1 MGNAR
6 AILVGVGSVL
16 VALAPKCPVCFLA
29 YFGIF
34 GVTAASASAYRSWLP
49 PLTAISLSVTVG
61 MLALGASRKGRF
73 GPIALGIV
81 GASGVFAGR
90 FIVNSRTMLF
100 GSLLVLVAAVAWKS
114 WRQQTAAD
122 ASCIACDRLGDKSA
136 WAEAGPTSCA
146 HSSIV
151 TDIKLISDESDQSHL
166 LRLR

>member
-1 MGNAR
+1 MGQHR
-6 AILVGVGSVL
+6 RTTLLTFTSVL

-61 MLALGASRKGRF
+61 MLALGTSRQRRF
-73 GPIALGIV
+73 GPIVLGIIA
-81 GASGVFAGR
+81 ASGVFAGR

-122 ASCIACDRLGDKSA
+122 ASCIACDRSRDESA
-136 WAEAGPTSCA
+136 WPETRPTSCA
-146 HSSIV
+146 HSSIA
-151 TDIKLISDESDQSHL
+151 TDI
-166 LRLR
+166 

>member
-1 MGNAR
+1 VAKHR
-6 AILVGVGSVL
+6 RTTLLTVTSAFL
-16 VALAPKCPVCFLA
+16 ALAPKCPVCFLA

-73 GPIALGIV
+73 GPIVLGVIA
-81 GASGVFAGR
+81 ASGVFAGR

-122 ASCIACDRLGDKSA
+122 ASCIACDRLGDKSP
-136 WAEAGPTSCA
+136 WPEIRQRSCA
-146 HSSIV
+146 HSSIA
-151 TDIKLISDESDQSHL
+151 TDI
-166 LRLR
+166 

>member
-1 MGNAR
+1 MAKHR
-6 AILVGVGSVL
+6 RTTLLTFTSVL

-49 PLTAISLSVTVG
+49 PITAISLSVTVG
-61 MLALGASRKGRF
+61 TLALAASRKGRF
-73 GPIALGIV
+73 GPIALGLV

-114 WRQQTAAD
+114 WRRQTAAD
-122 ASCIACDRLGDKSA
+122 EPCLACERARDESEWPGIRQR
-136 WAEAGPTSCA
+136 SCA
-146 HSSIV
+146 HSSIA
-151 TDIKLISDESDQSHL
+151 TDI
-166 LRLR
+166 